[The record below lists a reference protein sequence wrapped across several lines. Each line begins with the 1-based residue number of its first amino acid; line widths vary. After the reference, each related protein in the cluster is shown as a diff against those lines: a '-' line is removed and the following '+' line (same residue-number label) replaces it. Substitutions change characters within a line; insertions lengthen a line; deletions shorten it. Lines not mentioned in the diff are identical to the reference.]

1 MNSPSASLQAR
12 LGLFSTTAIVV
23 GTMIGSGIFKKT
35 APMAA
40 ALGSPELIIGT
51 WIAAGLIT
59 LCGALSVAEVTAMM
73 PQSGG
78 QYRFY
83 QHMYGR
89 AFAFVSGWAIFTV
102 IQTGSIAA
110 IAYVF
115 SHYMNSV
122 VPLVTVPQDLVNSTS
137 LSIPV
142 FGTVSILDSLGI
154 KALTCGLIVLLTL
167 VNVRGVV
174 FGGSLSGVFTV
185 LKVLAVVAIIACG
198 LMATPPAAPA
208 RSVIG
213 AIGSSGAID
222 ALPVSVP
229 AGLALIPAIMLA
241 MSKAFWAYDGWGS
254 IAYIGDEVRD
264 AQRTLPRAIIMGVSM
279 VIVLYVLINM
289 AYLHAL
295 PVQRIAASSL
305 VAADVMVQAVGAHGA
320 MFVAVVVMIST
331 LGAVNGTIL
340 NSARVYYAMA
350 CDGLFFSSMRKVHP
364 RFNTPSA
371 SLYVQCLWSCL
382 LVVTGTFETLTDMLI
397 FVSWI
402 FYGMSAYGV
411 FVLRR
416 KMPDAVRPY
425 KVWGYPVVPLV
436 FIAFSAVF
444 LVITVGSEVTAYA
457 NGTQPSIPSVTGVM
471 ITLTGIPFYLMFK
484 RRIGTSD

>member
-1 MNSPSASLQAR
+1 MKSTSASLQAR

-115 SHYMNSV
+115 SHYVNSV
-122 VPLVTVPQDLVNSTS
+122 VPLVTVPPDVVNATS

-142 FGTVSILDSLGI
+142 FGTISVLDSLGI

-198 LMATPPAAPA
+198 LLATSPAAAAHDTIP
-208 RSVIG
+208 I
-213 AIGSSGAID
+213 
-222 ALPVSVP
+222 SVP
-229 AGLALIPAIMLA
+229 AGIALVPAIMLA

-295 PVQRIAASSL
+295 PVQNIAASSL

-320 MFVAVVVMIST
+320 MFVAVVVMVST

-416 KMPDAVRPY
+416 TMPNAVRPY
-425 KVWGYPVVPLV
+425 KVWGYPVVPIV

-444 LVITVGSEVTAYA
+444 LVITVGSEVSAYA
-457 NGTQPSIPSVTGVM
+457 NGTQPSIPSVTGVL

-484 RRIGTSD
+484 RRLGTSD